1 MGDGVV
7 FLEKY
12 GKPYI
17 EITDDGRCYIKMW
30 KDGKYYICECGSSKC
45 RIYVP
50 VWMKTAE
57 STMWSTKTIRN
68 HNWWSR

>member
-1 MGDGVV
+1 MVREMGDGVV

-50 VWMKTAE
+50 IVNE
-57 STMWSTKTIRN
+57 NCRINYVEYS
-68 HNWWSR
+68 

>member
-1 MGDGVV
+1 MVREMGDGVV

-50 VWMKTAE
+50 IVDE
-57 STMWSTKTIRN
+57 NGRIHYVEYS
-68 HNWWSR
+68 